1 MYDIR
6 FLISDNDNIIEILK
20 PLAPIVPKIL
30 FLFFF
35 KNKKRLQGI
44 AGNSFK
50 KKLKPKAEN
59 QLPLRPLILD
69 FRLKIYSS
77 KRMSRP
83 RPFSSCI
90 NTLNDSGKPGSGM
103 VSPFTMAS

>member
-35 KNKKRLQGI
+35 QKQKKI
-44 AGNSFK
+44 AG
-50 KKLKPKAEN
+50 
-59 QLPLRPLILD
+59 
-69 FRLKIYSS
+69 
-77 KRMSRP
+77 
-83 RPFSSCI
+83 
-90 NTLNDSGKPGSGM
+90 DSGK
-103 VSPFTMAS
+103 